1 MEPLVVSPMHRRAGA
16 AAIALVLGRDHDPA
30 LRPLFAVRFLTT
42 LGFAGFWTYLG
53 IWAHQRLGASEA
65 GGGTL
70 FLPHAVVFTV
80 SSWLGG
86 LLSDRIGRKPVVV
99 AGTIGQGVIILALIP
114 VHSLWTGVGIV
125 MASSIFNAPAQAAT
139 NALVA
144 DLVTEERQEEAY
156 AGVRIASNVG
166 AAVGPVV
173 AAAALAVAGWG
184 GVMVVA
190 ALLGIG
196 AGIYA

>member
-1 MEPLVVSPMHRRAGA
+1 MEPLAAPPMHRRAGT
-16 AAIALVLGRDHDPA
+16 AAIALVLGRDHDPV
-30 LRPLFAVRFLTT
+30 LRPLFAVRFLTS
-42 LGFAGFWTYLG
+42 LGFAGFWPYLG

-65 GGGTL
+65 AVGTL
-70 FLPHAVVFTV
+70 FLLNAIVFTV

-99 AGTIGQGVIILALIP
+99 GGTIGQGIIILALIP
-114 VHSLWTGVGIV
+114 VHSLWAGVGIV

-166 AAVGPVV
+166 AAVGPVI
-173 AAAALAVAGWG
+173 AGAALALGGWG
-184 GVMVVA
+184 GVMILA
-190 ALLGIG
+190 ALLGIC
-196 AGIYA
+196 AGVY